1 MRVYA
6 LVLARSGSKTV
17 PHKNIR
23 PLAGHPL
30 FAYSIAFAK
39 KIAAERIIV
48 STDSPRYRDIA
59 LSYGGEC
66 PYLRGAEASS
76 DTAVDE
82 HILADLSENLPR
94 AGIALP
100 DIWVRLKPT
109 SPFRSVAS
117 VETALRFLDDD
128 KVDSVRIVSE
138 SEARLHVINAAGHL
152 EPLLPAWDRGRSV
165 MLRSEFPVAYNPF
178 NLHVFRHAGYVARG
192 AHYMGK
198 RVVPIVEH
206 KVTGIDIHD
215 DEDFQIAEALMA
227 ATPRQDFLRPYIH
240 EPE

>member
-6 LVLARSGSKTV
+6 LVMARSGSKAI

-30 FAYSIAFAK
+30 LAYSIAFAK

-59 LSYGGEC
+59 LSYGAEC
-66 PYLRGAEASS
+66 PYLRGAVASS
-76 DTAVDE
+76 DTAADE

-117 VETALRFLDDD
+117 VETALRLLQDDD
-128 KVDSVRIVSE
+128 VDSVRIVSE
-138 SEARLHVINAAGHL
+138 IEARLHVVNADGYL
-152 EPLLPAWDRGRSV
+152 EPLLSAWDRGRSV
-165 MLRSEFPVAYNPF
+165 MLRSEFPKAYNPF
-178 NLHVFRHAGYVARG
+178 NLHVFRHAGFVLRG
-192 AHYMGK
+192 AQYMG
-198 RVVPIVEH
+198 RRIVPIVEH
-206 KVTGIDIHD
+206 KVTGVDIHD
-215 DEDFQIAEALMA
+215 EEDFQIAAALMA
-227 ATPRQDFLRPYIH
+227 ATPRPDFLRPYIH